1 MSNSTIDEALEL
13 LLTLDEL
20 EVREHREVY
29 ETIHTELR
37 RQLQSSDTPSS

>member
-1 MSNSTIDEALEL
+1 MSHLAIDEALEL

-37 RQLQSSDTPSS
+37 RQLQSADSPNS

>member
-1 MSNSTIDEALEL
+1 MSHSAIDETLEH

-20 EVREHREVY
+20 EVREHRDVY

-37 RQLQSSDTPSS
+37 RQLQSVDSPSS